1 MHLPDSKS
9 ARFALATAL
18 FASALPLFDA
28 LRIEP
33 ALDATPGADGLGDEL
48 FPKLGN
54 GGYDALD
61 YDITLA
67 VDMSTG
73 SIDALAKISAK
84 ATQNLSRFNL
94 DLTGLDVKSVQ
105 VDGAAATFAREG
117 GELEITPA
125 KPLAE
130 GKTFEASVAY
140 SGVPKPIP
148 DPSIPIEGLGW
159 LRHDGEIYV
168 LSEPFGASSFMP
180 INDHPRDKATYT
192 FRVTVPKPLVVAGN
206 GALTEKKEAG
216 DKITY
221 VWRTRDP
228 MASYLATIAIGEFVV
243 DESKGKGGLAIT
255 NYYSPKVPAK
265 QREPFAKQ
273 GEILAFYGD
282 KFGAYP
288 FETAGGILASIDL
301 PGALET
307 QTKPTYGAGAAGE
320 STIAHELAHQWFGN
334 CVSFNTWRDI
344 WVAEG
349 FAEYSAWLWA
359 EHSQGADA
367 FQRDVLRAYG
377 MVSRA
382 PIEPPG
388 KVDEKTLFGGGVYA
402 RGPLVLHA
410 LRLEVGDETFFKI
423 LRTWVEAH
431 KNGVASDEDFIAHAT
446 AIAKRDMK
454 PLLSAWLYDEK
465 APKIASL
472 DEALAAKQKAKDAKK
487 PAGGDKKKD

>member
-1 MHLPDSKS
+1 MHLCDSKS
-9 ARFALATAL
+9 ARLGLAAVL
-18 FASALPLFDA
+18 LASPWPRLAAPSNDS
-28 LRIEP
+28 
-33 ALDATPGADGLGDEL
+33 ALDATPGADGLGDEM

-67 VDMSTG
+67 VDMSSG

-84 ATQNLSRFNL
+84 ATQDLSRFNL
-94 DLTGLDVKSVQ
+94 DLTGLDVKSIQ
-105 VDGAAATFAREG
+105 VDGAPATFAREG

-125 KPLAE
+125 KPLVE
-130 GKTFEASVAY
+130 GKPFEATVAY

-159 LRHDGEIYV
+159 LKHDGEVYV

-180 INDHPRDKATYT
+180 VNDHPRDKATYT
-192 FRVTVPKPLVVAGN
+192 FRVTVPKAMVVAGN
-206 GALTEKKEAG
+206 GALIEKKEAG

-255 NYYSPKVPAK
+255 NYYSPKVPSK
-265 QREPFAKQ
+265 EREVFAKE
-273 GEILAFYGD
+273 GEILAFFGD

-307 QTKPTYGAGAAGE
+307 QTKPTYGAGAASE

-334 CVSFNTWRDI
+334 CVSFNTWHDI
-344 WVAEG
+344 WIAEG

-359 EHSQGADA
+359 EHTQGADGL
-367 FQRDVLRAYG
+367 QREVLKAYG
-377 MVSRA
+377 VVSRA
-382 PIEPPG
+382 PIEAPG
-388 KVDEKTLFGGGVYA
+388 KVDADTLFGGGVYL

-423 LRTWVEAH
+423 LRTWFEAH

-446 AIAKRDMK
+446 SIAKRDMK
-454 PLLSAWLYDEK
+454 PLLSAWLYDAK
-465 APKIASL
+465 PPKIASL
-472 DEALAAKQKAKDAKK
+472 DAALAAKQK
-487 PAGGDKKKD
+487 PRDKKK